1 MLNETWLTGATLLG
15 VLGLM
20 FKMNRDGEQ
29 KRGRIF
35 QRLDENKKAAEE
47 KFTLTQVCE
56 ERHKRID
63 ETLIR
68 IDKNIDFL
76 VLKNGGNST

>member
-76 VLKNGGNST
+76 VRKNGGNST